1 MSSAVLSSES
11 VPEDCGGEVL
21 VFVTRDYWLRPN
33 ISRVLTHARAAAIYQ
48 RHVNPATGRIPFGRI
63 PPASALDTAV
73 WVYRASDIG
82 MTTEL
87 KDRLLGLSLQFAD
100 CFGSFASD
108 ESYYD
113 WLAQWEEAK
122 TAAVSFIPAYSP

>member
-11 VPEDCGGEVL
+11 VPEDCGDEVL

-48 RHVNPATGRIPFGRI
+48 RHVNPATGRIPLGRI
-63 PPASALDTAV
+63 RTTTARETAV
-73 WVYRASDIG
+73 WVYKASEIG
-82 MTTEL
+82 LTTEL
-87 KDRLLGLSLQFAD
+87 KDRLLGLSLQFVD
-100 CFGSFASD
+100 CYGNFASD
-108 ESYYD
+108 EGYSD